1 MTEDLSEQLRNM
13 LADPAAM
20 SRVMEIA
27 GSLMGQNA
35 PAQESAPDA
44 DAAASPPPLPNG
56 LPAAMLPQLLG
67 MLSGAAADDP
77 RAALLIALKPYL
89 SDARRERA
97 DALIRALGLASAAQ
111 KFLSEGGN

>member
-1 MTEDLSEQLRNM
+1 
-13 LADPAAM
+13 
-20 SRVMEIA
+20 
-27 GSLMGQNA
+27 
-35 PAQESAPDA
+35 
-44 DAAASPPPLPNG
+44 
-56 LPAAMLPQLLG
+56 MLPQLLG

-111 KFLSEGGN
+111 KFLTEGGK